1 MAFVRRKVKTFQWP
15 VTVHEPK
22 DGGGFTES
30 TFTAT
35 FKRLDRSEMQALA
48 EKPVVDLIKA
58 VLTDWDGINDEANKP
73 IPFNA
78 NTLAEQLEDSDWVRG
93 VMAAFDATYETQR
106 QGN

>member
-1 MAFVRRKVKTFQWP
+1 MAFVRRKIKSFKWP
-15 VTVHEPK
+15 VTVSEPA
-22 DGGGFTES
+22 DGGGFAES

-35 FKRLDRSEMQALA
+35 FKRLGRTEMQSLA
-48 EKPVVDLIKA
+48 DKPVVDLIKA
-58 VLTDWDGINDEANKP
+58 VLTDWEGINDDANKP

-78 NTLAEQLEDSDWVRG
+78 NTLAEMCEDSDWVRG